1 MRGQPDIRPVTCYR
15 LTDVQNTI
23 AIPVFMRKYYCSSKA
38 GEHRRGGLYC
48 IVLLLYTVFLRKYC
62 TALYCISVGLYLL
75 YMQYTIWLKWSCNM
89 FIMKP
94 NLKGQCHEMLKLWQ
108 QVNIFQSIKNSSY
121 DDYSIYIHNG
131 LKAIVPG
138 RTRGVLYT
146 CR

>member
-1 MRGQPDIRPVTCYR
+1 
-15 LTDVQNTI
+15 
-23 AIPVFMRKYYCSSKA
+23 MRKYYFSSKA

-62 TALYCISVGLYLL
+62 TAFYCISVGLYLL

-94 NLKGQCHEMLKLWQ
+94 NLKGQCQEMLKHWQ

-121 DDYSIYIHNG
+121 DYSITMVWKQSFPEEHVVCCTLVDKKNNTT
-131 LKAIVPG
+131 LKTNSSMNI
-138 RTRGVLYT
+138 Y
-146 CR
+146 